1 MLTVKEIV
9 NGTKGR
15 ETILFKVKKSLTAQ
29 LLSVILELSKINE
42 RYSCFTELTAFSQ
55 VGSFILVGN
64 CPSMKA
70 SLLLVSPSLDLPE
83 KQKPDSF
90 HTQTFNSEH

>member
-1 MLTVKEIV
+1 MP
-9 NGTKGR
+9 NGTGKQNYKIIKNRG
-15 ETILFKVKKSLTAQ
+15 VY

-55 VGSFILVGN
+55 VGSFLLVGN

-83 KQKPDSF
+83 KQKSDSF
-90 HTQTFNSEH
+90 HTNSLNSEHYTQQ